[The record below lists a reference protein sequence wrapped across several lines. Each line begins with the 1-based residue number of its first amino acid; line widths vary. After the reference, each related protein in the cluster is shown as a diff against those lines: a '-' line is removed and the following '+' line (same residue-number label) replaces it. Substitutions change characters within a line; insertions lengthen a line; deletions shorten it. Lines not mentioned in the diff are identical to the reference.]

1 VKTAFG
7 LLIAAPLALGAL
19 PATAAD
25 IRVHTTYFTITG
37 STLEQLDAALA
48 RHGPL
53 SGGGD
58 AGHPGATSVTF
69 DGHVT
74 YVPTDTGC
82 RLGDARFMLDAEV
95 ILPRWKK
102 PRKPDPE
109 TVLIWETLE
118 RDVKRHEERHAEIAV
133 TYVKRMEMAV
143 RNLGT
148 RRTCKQLE
156 DAVAATTQ
164 RYLAEHESEQRAF
177 DRQEAREMDF
187 RLKRQLRDRLRAGSD

>member
-1 VKTAFG
+1 MC
-7 LLIAAPLALGAL
+7 
-19 PATAAD
+19 
-25 IRVHTTYFTITG
+25 IR
-37 STLEQLDAALA
+37 D
-48 RHGPL
+48 R
-53 SGGGD
+53 
-58 AGHPGATSVTF
+58 
-69 DGHVT
+69 
-74 YVPTDTGC
+74 
-82 RLGDARFMLDAEV
+82 
-95 ILPRWKK
+95 
-102 PRKPDPE
+102 
-109 TVLIWETLE
+109 IWETLE

>member
-1 VKTAFG
+1 MKNAFA
-7 LLIAAPLALGAL
+7 LLMAAPFAFGAL
-19 PATAAD
+19 PALAAD
-25 IRVHTTYFTITG
+25 IRVHTTHFTVTG
-37 STLEQLDAALA
+37 STLEELDASLA
-48 RHGPL
+48 RNGPL

-74 YVPTDTGC
+74 YEPTETGC
-82 RLGDARFMLDAEV
+82 RLGEARFMLDVEV

-102 PRKPDPE
+102 PRRPDPD

-143 RNLGT
+143 RNLGA
-148 RRTCKQLE
+148 RRTCRQLE
-156 DAVAATTQ
+156 DAVGATTQ
-164 RYLAEHESEQRAF
+164 RYLGEHESEQRAF

-187 RLKRQLRDRLRAGSD
+187 RLKRQLRDRLRSEAE